1 MSCLSDHTADQW
13 QVFRG
18 TCLLMLVFLC
28 DRAATADDA
37 DTDFFEK
44 RIRPV
49 LIKHCYE
56 CHSLKSDEL
65 QGELRL
71 DRRLT
76 KSAPLIQPGKPDESR
91 LIAAI
96 RYTDS
101 DLQMPPS
108 GRLPAHVIA
117 DFEKWVRDGAVDP
130 RPEDTSDPTGS
141 RAPDR
146 QIDLEAGRQFWAFQP
161 VRRSPPPDINDDWIQ
176 SPIDAFILHRL
187 QTAGLRPA
195 ERADRR
201 ALIRR
206 ASFVLIGLPP
216 TPEEIDAFLAD
227 QQPQAFARLVDRLLA
242 SPDYAERWGRHWL
255 DVVRYGDCNGA
266 DESRAFP
273 NAWHFRN
280 YIIDTFNRDLPY
292 DRMIAEH
299 LAGDLL
305 EHDGEGAYEPLVGT
319 GFLVLGTKILA
330 EQDQVKMDVDIIDEQ
345 IDAFSR
351 SMLAMTLACAR
362 CHDHKFDPLPTADYY
377 SLAGIFQSTR
387 TMAGYGKWL
396 ERPTYMRT
404 SLAEAKRQQQEL
416 ADSKAELAKL
426 REKVEVALRR
436 ADAIELEAESFTRG
450 NVAIETTNYGKGIG
464 IIGDTGVRRLNFAE
478 YDIEIETAGRYVLQF
493 RYAAKTARPG
503 RILLAGKVVRD
514 PAISQI
520 SGDWHPPGQRWFFEG
535 VHALKQ
541 GVNTFRVESK
551 PLMSHIDKLRLIRIE
566 GMPALADQFER
577 VDAVAKQVSKL
588 ESQIETPIQVMAVEE
603 GDVTNTRIHVR
614 GSHLRL
620 GDEVPRRFL
629 QVIAG
634 TKQTPLPDKQSGRL
648 QLAEWMTQP
657 DHPLTS
663 RVMVNR
669 LWRWHFGRGIVATPD
684 NFGLKGERPTHPE
697 LLDWLARRFIERDWS
712 IKAMHRELMRSST
725 WQMSSTSR
733 PEQAQRSSGDSG
745 RSGDSAAGTALRLFR
760 PTADLKY
767 PPADPKLVDPENR
780 LYWRASPRRLE
791 AEAIRDALLAV
802 AGRLDRQI
810 GGAPLTLKSI
820 NLSIEDLER
829 HQTFYDE
836 SNRRT
841 IYLPVLRTNVYD
853 FLTLFDF
860 ANPDLPTGSRTTTTV
875 PTQALLMMN
884 SPLVIDCSRRV
895 AESVLSRSDTSTD
908 SERLRSLYETLYAR
922 RPRDGEVRLAIAFL
936 DEYVAAIQPDAA
948 ITDPRKAA
956 WAALCQTL
964 IASNDFIYLR

>member
-1 MSCLSDHTADQW
+1 MSGLSHRTADGW
-13 QVFRG
+13 YVFVAAF
-18 TCLLMLVFLC
+18 LLMLVFPG
-28 DRAATADDA
+28 DRASTADDSG
-37 DTDFFEK
+37 TEFFEK

-108 GRLPAHVIA
+108 GRLPARVIA

-130 RPEDTSDPTGS
+130 RPEVTSDSTKS
-141 RAPDR
+141 RRPGR
-146 QIDLEAGRQFWAFQP
+146 QIDLEAGRQFWAFQT
-161 VRRSPPPDINDDWIQ
+161 VRRSPPPSIIDEWIQ
-176 SPIDAFILHRL
+176 SPIDAFILLRL
-187 QTAGLRPA
+187 QTAGLRPV

-201 ALIRR
+201 TLIRR
-206 ASFVLIGLPP
+206 ASFTLTGLPP
-216 TPEEIDAFLAD
+216 TPDQLAAFLAD
-227 QQPQAFARLVDRLLA
+227 KSPLAFARLVDRMLA

-305 EHDGEGAYEPLVGT
+305 EHDGEGDYEPLVGT

-330 EQDQVKMDVDIIDEQ
+330 EQDQVKMNVDIIDEQ

-396 ERPTYMRT
+396 ERPTYLRT
-404 SLAEAKRQQQEL
+404 SLSEAKRQQQEL
-416 ADSKAELAKL
+416 AIRKADLAKL
-426 REKVEVALRR
+426 QKESEDALIR

-464 IIGDTGVRRLNFAE
+464 IIGDTGVRQLNFAE
-478 YDIEIETAGRYVLQF
+478 YDIAIETAGRYVLQF

-503 RILLAGKVVRD
+503 RILLDDKVVRD
-514 PAISQI
+514 PAISQT

-566 GMPALADQFER
+566 SMPALANLIER
-577 VDAVAKQVSKL
+577 VDAVAQRVSAL
-588 ESQIETPIQVMAVEE
+588 ESQIESPIQVMAVEE
-603 GDVTNTRIHVR
+603 GDVANTRIHVR

-634 TKQTPLPDKQSGRL
+634 SEQTPLPDEQSGRL

-697 LLDWLARRFIERDWS
+697 LLDWLARRFVERNWS
-712 IKAMHRELMRSST
+712 IKAMHRELMLSST

-733 PEQAQRSSGDSG
+733 PEQAKRSSGDS
-745 RSGDSAAGTALRLFR
+745 
-760 PTADLKY
+760 TADSESS
-767 PPADPKLVDPENR
+767 PANPELVDPENR
-780 LYWRASPRRLE
+780 LYWRASHRRLE
-791 AEAIRDALLAV
+791 AESIRDALLAV

-829 HQTFYDE
+829 QQTFYDE

-875 PTQALLMMN
+875 PTQALLMLN
-884 SPLVIDCSRRV
+884 SPLVIDCSSRI
-895 AESVLSRSDTSTD
+895 AESVLSRSGTSAD
-908 SERLRSLYETLYAR
+908 IERLKRVYETLYSR
-922 RPRDGEVRLAIAFL
+922 LPREGEVRLAIAFL
-936 DEYVAAIQPDAA
+936 TEYVAAIQSDAV
-948 ITDPRKAA
+948 TSHSRQAA